1 MSGENLFVLVGSEAS
16 EPSVDTNMVERLKAR
31 LTDNGVAPSD
41 AILIDCLENAK
52 HAILSRRFPYGEYPD
67 DVEPRYKDLQYRLAI
82 EIYNRI
88 GAEGQLSMSENGIS
102 RSWDG
107 SWASSQ
113 LLNEIVPF
121 AGVVS

>member
-1 MSGENLFVLVGSEAS
+1 MEMI
-16 EPSVDTNMVERLKAR
+16 DRLRER
-31 LTDNGVAPSD
+31 LTDNGVVPSD
-41 AILIDCLENAK
+41 AILTDCIESAK

-82 EIYNRI
+82 EIYNRQ
-88 GAEGQLSMSENGIS
+88 GAEGETAHSENGIS
-102 RSWDG
+102 RTYDG
-107 SWASSQ
+107 AWASSQ

>member
-1 MSGENLFVLVGSEAS
+1 MSENNLYVLVGSEDGGS
-16 EPSVDTNMVERLKAR
+16 PVDTDMLSRLRTR
-31 LTDNGVAPSD
+31 LTDNGVVPSD
-41 AILIDCLENAK
+41 EILTDCIENAK
-52 HAILSRRFPYGEYPD
+52 HAILSRRFPYGNYPS
-67 DVEPRYKDLQYRLAI
+67 DVENRYKELQYRLAI
-82 EIYNRI
+82 EIYNRL
-88 GAEGQLSMSENGIS
+88 GAEGEISHSENGIS

>member
-1 MSGENLFVLVGSEAS
+1 MEMI
-16 EPSVDTNMVERLKAR
+16 DRLRER

-41 AILIDCLENAK
+41 AVLTDCLENAK

-82 EIYNRI
+82 EIYNRR
-88 GAEGQLSMSENGIS
+88 GAEGEMSHSENGIS

>member
-1 MSGENLFVLVGSEAS
+1 MEMI
-16 EPSVDTNMVERLKAR
+16 DRLRAR

-41 AILIDCLENAK
+41 AVLTDCIESAK
-52 HAILSRRFPYGEYPD
+52 HAILSRRFPYGDYPD

-88 GAEGQLSMSENGIS
+88 GAEGQVSHSENGIS
-102 RSWDG
+102 RSYDG
-107 SWASSQ
+107 SWMSSQ
-113 LLNEIVPF
+113 LLDEITPF